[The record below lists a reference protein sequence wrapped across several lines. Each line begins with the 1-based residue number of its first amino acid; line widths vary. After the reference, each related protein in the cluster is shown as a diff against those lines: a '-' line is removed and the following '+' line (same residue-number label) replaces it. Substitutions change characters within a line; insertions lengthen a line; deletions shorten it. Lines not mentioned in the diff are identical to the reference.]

1 MLIVWWIWNVR
12 LKWNAF
18 LKFELFSSGGF
29 HLWRSMGGIKI
40 HGAIHGS
47 ALIIE
52 LPEGLP
58 GCFPGNSPSVYNVQL
73 LSASCDLLDS
83 YVPLGKVTCCRAF
96 TSLIFFFG
104 SSSCVI
110 RFCQFTTVQTC
121 HYSKPTCCWKW
132 NLPCKSCMSDGQ
144 KRAFLN
150 LKLVVCCLCSIY
162 FVESK
167 HCDQQID

>member
-1 MLIVWWIWNVR
+1 MLNSLCHSWWIWNVR

-40 HGAIHGS
+40 HGAIHGL

-58 GCFPGNSPSVYNVQL
+58 GCFPGNSPSVYTVQL
-73 LSASCDLLDS
+73 LSASRDLLDS
-83 YVPLGKVTCCRAF
+83 YAAPLGQVTCWRAF

-104 SSSCVI
+104 SSRMWFVSVNSP
-110 RFCQFTTVQTC
+110 QFQTC
-121 HYSKPTCCWKW
+121 HYSKPTCWWKW
-132 NLPCKSCMSDGQ
+132 NLPCKSC
-144 KRAFLN
+144 
-150 LKLVVCCLCSIY
+150 KLGLMVRKGHFWTWY
-162 FVESK
+162 
-167 HCDQQID
+167 